1 MQKLDLNSELLKP
14 MREQFEIILNR
25 LVGIV
30 ATQNKEAEITLKL
43 NLDSTKQYEE
53 VDEKTVKEWVEPRI
67 DYSISEKIKE
77 TKNTNKGLVG
87 FDYQVK
93 VDEENN
99 ITYVEKINEQTT
111 LFGEDE

>member
-1 MQKLDLNSELLKP
+1 MQKLNLDSELLKP

-77 TKNTNKGLVG
+77 TKNKRSRSFVAP
-87 FDYQVK
+87 QVLMTK
-93 VDEENN
+93 IKEIYNN
-99 ITYVEKINEQTT
+99 QKK
-111 LFGEDE
+111 EDLIFN

>member
-1 MQKLDLNSELLKP
+1 MSN
-14 MREQFEIILNR
+14 
-25 LVGIV
+25 
-30 ATQNKEAEITLKL
+30 
-43 NLDSTKQYEE
+43 
-53 VDEKTVKEWVEPRI
+53 
-67 DYSISEKIKE
+67 ISEKIKE

>member
-1 MQKLDLNSELLKP
+1 MEKLDLDSELLKP
-14 MREQFEIILNR
+14 MRDQFEIVLNR
-25 LVGIV
+25 LAGVV
-30 ATQNKEAEITLKL
+30 ATQNKEAEIV
-43 NLDSTKQYEE
+43 SKQFEE

-93 VDEENN
+93 IDEETNQ
-99 ITYVEKINEQTT
+99 TYVEKINEQTT
-111 LFGEDE
+111 LFEEDK

>member
-1 MQKLDLNSELLKP
+1 MEKLDLDSELLKP
-14 MREQFEIILNR
+14 MRDQFEIVLNR
-25 LVGIV
+25 LAGVV
-30 ATQNKEAEITLKL
+30 ATQNKEAEIVLKI
-43 NLDSTKQYEE
+43 NLDSSKQFEE

-93 VDEENN
+93 IDEETNQ
-99 ITYVEKINEQTT
+99 TYVEKINEQTT
-111 LFGEDE
+111 LFEEDE